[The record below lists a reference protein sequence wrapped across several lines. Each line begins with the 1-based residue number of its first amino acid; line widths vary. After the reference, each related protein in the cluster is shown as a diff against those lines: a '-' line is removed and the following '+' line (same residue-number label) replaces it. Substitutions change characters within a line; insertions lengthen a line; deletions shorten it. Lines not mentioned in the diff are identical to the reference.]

1 MAAAAEE
8 AASPSGLTVAQK
20 IEQFEYKRVADLATA
35 LIRNDD
41 LQKKL
46 RDADQQRASLYR
58 LTVSMQVVYVI
69 AIAVLSATVCLL
81 LTTHTWCACTCTTT
95 DAPPEAATSPTWR
108 DVVRALAVTSWR
120 RLVAG

>member
-1 MAAAAEE
+1 MEEE
-8 AASPSGLTVAQK
+8 AASPSELTVAQK
-20 IEQFEYKRVADLATA
+20 IQQFEYKTVADLATA

-81 LTTHTWCACTCTTT
+81 LTTHTWCACTCTTA
-95 DAPPEAATSPTWR
+95 DAPPEAAPAPATWR